1 MQEKLKIVIRK
12 LFSYLVVIVFSFWR
26 SYDLNSLQLPLIK
39 DIVQKC
45 FWQIFEHSS

>member
-12 LFSYLVVIVFSFWR
+12 LFSYLVVIFLVFLR
-26 SYDLNSLQLPLIK
+26 SRDLNSLQLPLIK
-39 DIVQKC
+39 DVVQKC